1 MGNGREGEDVSQ
13 PNDPWQQGPPPPYGQ
28 QPYGQQPG
36 YGEQPAYGQQQP
48 YGQQQSY
55 GEDFAAGGYV
65 PPPYGQ
71 PAHGWPG
78 QVPYAHAGPGYGSYG
93 ERPSGATVITASV
106 IQIVQS
112 SLFILFGLLVVF
124 AADLVNEGLAEME
137 SRTGVQTD
145 AGRSL
150 TAAVI
155 GIGLTIILIAVFM
168 IVLAALA
175 IRRQRWAAITSIVLQ
190 SIGAVIVLLGLAQD
204 NGGTGS
210 GVLLLLASVAVIVLF
225 AVPSSTRYFAAP

>member
-1 MGNGREGEDVSQ
+1 VSQ
-13 PNDPWQQGPPPPYGQ
+13 PNDPWQQGPPPGYGQ
-28 QPYGQQPG
+28 QPPYGQPPG
-36 YGEQPAYGQQQP
+36 YGEQQP
-48 YGQQQSY
+48 YGQQQAY

-65 PPPYGQ
+65 PPAYGQ
-71 PAHGWPG
+71 PAPGWPG
-78 QVPYAHAGPGYGSYG
+78 QMPYGYAGPGYGPYG

-124 AADLVNEGLAEME
+124 VADLFNEGLARVE

-145 AGRSL
+145 AGRTV

-155 GIGLTIILIAVFM
+155 GIGLTIILIAAFM

-204 NGGTGS
+204 TGGTGG
-210 GVLLLLASVAVIVLF
+210 GVLFLLASAAVIVLF
-225 AVPSSTRYFAAP
+225 AVPSSTRYFAAAP